1 MFYRNFLSWKRK
13 KSLKKVRPRRGN
25 FYLEGS
31 SNEINY
37 VKIFQN
43 HGGDGH
49 GNVAK
54 PKI

>member
-1 MFYRNFLSWKRK
+1 MFYRNFLSLKRK
-13 KSLKKVRPRRGN
+13 KSLKKSGRDGAN

-49 GNVAK
+49 ENVAK